1 MFTQEYQRGERETVN
16 NNEKKYVADEIRDI
30 AYSLYVGM
38 ITKEG
43 AAAKLWQLCNE
54 LRNELKEDSQK

>member
-1 MFTQEYQRGERETVN
+1 MD
-16 NNEKKYVADEIRDI
+16 NEKKYIADEIRDI
-30 AYSLYVGM
+30 AYSLDIGM

-54 LRNELKEDSQK
+54 LREELKTDSQK